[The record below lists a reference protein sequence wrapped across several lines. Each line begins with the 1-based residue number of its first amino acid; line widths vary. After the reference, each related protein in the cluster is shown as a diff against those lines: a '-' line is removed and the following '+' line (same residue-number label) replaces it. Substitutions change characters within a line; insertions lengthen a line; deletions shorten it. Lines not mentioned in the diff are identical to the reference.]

1 MGQGR
6 IQVPWKQKTQNL
18 RGTGMVSRPE
28 EKGVHWKGR
37 KEKSRQSGAVSQYG
51 QKINKLLSRRAM
63 REPGSK
69 SCAGSS
75 HLLDSV
81 SVSARPALCL
91 ALRSREVL
99 PFSFPPA
106 AFPGHPGS

>member
-1 MGQGR
+1 
-6 IQVPWKQKTQNL
+6 
-18 RGTGMVSRPE
+18 MVSWPE

-63 REPGSK
+63 REPSSK
-69 SCAGSS
+69 SCARSF
-75 HLLDSV
+75 HFLDSV
-81 SVSARPALCL
+81 PTSARPALCP
-91 ALRSREVL
+91 AVRAREVL